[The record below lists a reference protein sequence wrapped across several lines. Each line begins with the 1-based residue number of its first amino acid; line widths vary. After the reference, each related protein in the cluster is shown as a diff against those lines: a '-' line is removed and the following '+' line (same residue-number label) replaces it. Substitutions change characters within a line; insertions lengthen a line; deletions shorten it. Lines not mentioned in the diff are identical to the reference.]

1 MSRKVGKAHTFIIK
15 NTMEKETLADKKFRT
30 RLKEH
35 EKDKGAIQDVYW
47 EEDVRG
53 AVERLK
59 KRFEEFDM
67 VFKLN
72 LVNDMIDEE
81 FGEL

>member
-1 MSRKVGKAHTFIIK
+1 
-15 NTMEKETLADKKFRT
+15 MEKETLADKKFRT

-47 EEDVRG
+47 EEDVKE

-72 LVNDMIDEE
+72 LVNDMIDQE